1 MPSSPSFSSAARV
14 LIVLAAFFIVAQG
27 IQDAGSLLVQ
37 LLLAIY
43 LAVICAAPLG
53 WMIEK
58 KVPVA
63 LAVLVLI
70 ATLILIGFG
79 LVALLS
85 GSIDQFS
92 KDIPVY
98 QGKLRAGTSSLVVW
112 LQGLGLQVSTGDI
125 GKVIDPGRTMSLV
138 GTLLNGL
145 GKAFTNTMVILLTVV
160 FILFEVSGFT
170 HKLDAARGAGNT
182 DYLKRIADGIR
193 SYMVIKTFTSLVTG
207 VLVGLLLWILD
218 VDYPMLWAVLAFL
231 FNYIPNI
238 GSIIAAVPAI
248 LLASIQLGVQPAMFV
263 GLGYVCVNMLVGN
276 VLEPKMMGKGMGLS
290 VLVVF
295 VSLMFWGWL
304 LGPVGVLL
312 SVPLTMS
319 LKIIMENSSETHWI
333 AIMLGPDSHSEK

>member
-1 MPSSPSFSSAARV
+1 MPSSPTFSSAARV

-27 IQDAGSLLVQ
+27 IQDAATLLVQ

-43 LAVICAAPLG
+43 IAVICATPLG
-53 WMIEK
+53 WMVEK

-63 LAVLVLI
+63 VAVLILI
-70 ATLILIGFG
+70 ALLILIGFG

-92 KDIPVY
+92 KDIPTY
-98 QGKLRAGTSSLVVW
+98 QEKLRAGTLSLVVW
-112 LQGLGLQVSTGDI
+112 LQGFGLQISSSDI
-125 GKVIDPGRTMSLV
+125 GKVVDPGRTMSMV

-145 GKAFTNTMVILLTVV
+145 GKVLTNTFVILLTVV
-160 FILFEVSGFT
+160 FILFEVSGFGQ
-170 HKLDAARGAGNT
+170 KLDMALGAGRT

-193 SYMVIKTFTSLVTG
+193 NYLVIKTLTSLLTG
-207 VLVGLLLWILD
+207 ALVGLLLWLLG

-248 LLASIQLGVQPAMFV
+248 LLASVQLGVQPAVFV
-263 GLGYVCVNMLVGN
+263 AAGYVCVNVLVGN
-276 VLEPKMMGKGMGLS
+276 GIEPRLMGKGMGLS

-304 LGPVGVLL
+304 LGSVGVLL
-312 SVPLTMS
+312 SVPLTMT
-319 LKIIMENSSETHWI
+319 LKIILENNPDTRWI
-333 AIMLGPDSHSEK
+333 AIMLGPDNHAK